1 MVVAGVVVHA
11 RTPKLELQ
19 VQHLTTKFAPAGHT
33 KHPRTARIEF
43 FVRDTDPRA
52 VVQIVGPQRQRVRT
66 LYRGPLAAYKSVTYH
81 WNGRT
86 DAGKLASPN
95 EKIPPAS
102 RAPGSGPRHGLSAGD
117 PAPRRGR
124 VVNASAAQFIGIL
137 IACGAAAGALLAGD
151 ARLRYGCALVALMA
165 APMLIAGDVWDSSRL
180 VALRHPPEKLA
191 VVVVVA
197 IAGAAVVAAVFRR
210 FPWSFPIAAFA
221 VLPLRVPVHVG
232 SQTSHLLVPL
242 YVVIAGGVLCFG
254 YAALRGRSERGDDA
268 PPAHPATLR
277 DSTAVVWLYRV
288 LAATL
293 VLYAIQSA
301 YSVDVS
307 NAIENASFFLVP
319 FALLFV
325 MLGEVR
331 WSDRLL
337 GWVLVTVSAVALVF
351 AGVAFWEYAA
361 RDLLLSKG
369 DLLASN
375 QLHLYF
381 RVNSLFYDPN
391 ILGRALALVL
401 VALGAYLAWARNTG
415 LAIAAAVVAGILLAA
430 LALSFSITG
439 FAALIAGLLVVMAL
453 RWGIRWAVGAGVVIV
468 AAMAIFFAVSG
479 VGTRGPRLVGQGRRC
494 HQRPGEPDQRR
505 LSPHQ
510 GPPDLGLRIRL
521 LRDGVQGQDRLER
534 EDHRLAQRAADRR
547 RRAGRH
553 RPDRL
558 RGAGGARAD
567 RPARRARAA
576 LSARRP

>member
-1 MVVAGVVVHA
+1 M
-11 RTPKLELQ
+11 
-19 VQHLTTKFAPAGHT
+19 
-33 KHPRTARIEF
+33 
-43 FVRDTDPRA
+43 
-52 VVQIVGPQRQRVRT
+52 
-66 LYRGPLAAYKSVTYH
+66 
-81 WNGRT
+81 
-86 DAGKLASPN
+86 
-95 EKIPPAS
+95 
-102 RAPGSGPRHGLSAGD
+102 
-117 PAPRRGR
+117 
-124 VVNASAAQFIGIL
+124 NASAAQFIGIL

-242 YVVIAGGVLCFG
+242 YVVIAGGVICFG

-277 DSTAVVWLYRV
+277 NSPAVVWLYRV

-337 GWVLVTVSAVALVF
+337 GWILVTVSAVALVF

-361 RDLLLSKG
+361 RDLFLSKG

-479 VGTRGPRLVGQGRRC
+479 VG
-494 HQRPGEPDQRR
+494 
-505 LSPHQ
+505 
-510 GPPDLGLRIRL
+510 
-521 LRDGVQGQDRLER
+521 R
-534 EDHRLAQRAADRR
+534 EDLSSSDKINDISSGRVSLISGGYHLTRDRPLWGFGSGSFGAAFKDRIDPTAKTTASHSEPLTVGAEQGAIGLIVYVALVVLALIVLL
-547 RRAGRH
+547 G
-553 RPDRL
+553 
-558 RGAGGARAD
+558 GAGGSVGAAAVAACFVAIFVHSLGYAD
-567 RPARRARAA
+567 FTVDPATWALLGVGVALRRKRVAGSEVPVAGGTPAPQPGDPRPAAA
-576 LSARRP
+576 